1 MALDLTTFEISN
13 RMREVSS
20 LLLAGCDEQRAQA
33 VRFANADRVYRV
45 ERAKAY
51 LQSEQKT
58 VDAKKYESDIACESE
73 RFEAVLQ
80 ENLLQAELEHVR
92 SLRSV
97 LSALQSLASGIR
109 AEAELTKTGPQYE
122 R

>member
-1 MALDLTTFEISN
+1 MAIDLTTLEISN
-13 RMREVSS
+13 RIREVSG

-33 VRFANADRVYRV
+33 VRFAESDRLYRIA
-45 ERAKAY
+45 RARAY

-58 VDAKKYESDIACESE
+58 VDAKKYESDLACEQT
-73 RFEAVLQ
+73 RFDALLQ

-97 LSALQSLASGIR
+97 LSALQSLANATR
-109 AEAELTKTGPQYE
+109 AEAEFSRTGPQYD